1 MSIFQKCPICGEFAF
16 IEPELGTEK
25 EKVFKCDNGHEFTK
39 KPKKKPEEYREI
51 TEKLPYWAKTL
62 ETLPKKNI

>member
-16 IEPELGTEK
+16 IVPELGTEK
-25 EKVFKCDNGHEFTK
+25 EKVFRCDNGHEFTK
-39 KPKKKPEEYREI
+39 KQNVEVKVDKEI